1 MPRLEPDAGQDY
13 VWQAAMKEHDV
24 EPSKTTGQAAL
35 DHGEGLAEAEVDV
48 VRNEDLVHKRR
59 EQICDAALDLFL
71 EKGFASTTIRA
82 ICARSG
88 VNHAS
93 IYDYVANKNDALRR
107 LLNQLW
113 FRTDVPALTALL
125 AQTDRRLED
134 VLAEYLRETWDKKR
148 KGTLLIYR
156 SVPHMLPED
165 RAAMRKR
172 EETLIREGAVLLAR
186 RAGIDEEDPRATV
199 AANLIVFQSAF
210 APMRD
215 WLHPQGMDTG
225 FLVTITARG
234 LAAMVQSILLDE
246 PPSRL

>member
-1 MPRLEPDAGQDY
+1 MARENPPKNLPGEAPPD
-13 VWQAAMKEHDV
+13 QA
-24 EPSKTTGQAAL
+24 
-35 DHGEGLAEAEVDV
+35 EGLTEAHVDV
-48 VRNEDLVHKRR
+48 VRNEELIHKRR

-71 EKGFASTTIRA
+71 EKGFASTTIRD

-113 FRTDVPALTALL
+113 FRSDVPALTTLL
-125 AQTDRRLED
+125 AQTARPLED
-134 VLAEYLRETWDKKR
+134 VLADYLRETWDKKR

-156 SVPHMLPED
+156 SVPHLLPED

-172 EETLIREGAVLLAR
+172 EETLIRDGAVFLAQR
-186 RAGIDEEDPRATV
+186 FGTPEDDPRARLAV
-199 AANLIVFQSAF
+199 NLIVFQAAF

-215 WLHPQGMDTG
+215 WLQPRDQDQM
-225 FLVTITARG
+225 FLVRVTANG
-234 LAAMVQSILLDE
+234 LAAMVCRVMQDE
-246 PPSRL
+246 LPPGA

>member
-1 MPRLEPDAGQDY
+1 METRKSPGGPKTHSGEVLKEAG
-13 VWQAAMKEHDV
+13 VN
-24 EPSKTTGQAAL
+24 
-35 DHGEGLAEAEVDV
+35 V
-48 VRNEDLVHKRR
+48 VRNEELVRLRR

-71 EKGFASTTIRA
+71 EKGFASTTIRD

-125 AQTDRRLED
+125 AQTERRLED
-134 VLAEYLRETWDKKR
+134 ALAEYLRETWDKKR

-165 RAAMRKR
+165 RAAMRAR
-172 EETLIREGAVLLAR
+172 EETLNRESAALLAR
-186 RAGIDEEDPRATV
+186 RFGVAEDDPRALV
-199 AANLIVFQSAF
+199 AANLIVFLSAF

-215 WLHPQGMDTG
+215 WLHPDGLDNE
-225 FLVTITARG
+225 FLIGVTAAG
-234 LAAMVQSILLDE
+234 LAAMVRKVLTEDVA
-246 PPSRL
+246 PA

>member
-1 MPRLEPDAGQDY
+1 MDSNNNSPRPAKRSGKVLE
-13 VWQAAMKEHDV
+13 
-24 EPSKTTGQAAL
+24 
-35 DHGEGLAEAEVDV
+35 EAQVDV
-48 VRNEDLVHKRR
+48 VHNEDLVRRRR

-71 EKGFASTTIRA
+71 EKGFASTTIRD
-82 ICARSG
+82 ICGRSG

-113 FRTDVPALTALL
+113 FRSDVPALTTLL
-125 AQTDRRLED
+125 AQTERSLDD

-165 RAAMRKR
+165 RAAMRER
-172 EETLIREGAVLLAR
+172 EETLMHESSELLAQR
-186 RAGIDEEDPRATV
+186 FKVSADDPRALV
-199 AANLIVFQSAF
+199 AANLIVFLSAF

-215 WLHPQGMDTG
+215 WLHPKGMENE
-225 FLVTITARG
+225 FAVTITAAG
-234 LAAMVQSILLDE
+234 VAAMVEKMLTEEQA
-246 PPSRL
+246 